1 MIPRSNPDCSSSEKS
16 LNQKLR
22 QYSSKKSIAWDKVD
36 PNNCTEHYS
45 DQIDQEKPILLL
57 HSYEDIVIDLLDKAK
72 HKYNPQERKYLIGS
86 SVNGIGS
93 ASEEFT
99 WGDE

>member
-1 MIPRSNPDCSSSEKS
+1 MISGSNPDCSSSEKS

-45 DQIDQEKPILLL
+45 DKIDQEKSILLF

-72 HKYNPQERKYLIGS
+72 HKYNPQERKHLIGS

>member
-1 MIPRSNPDCSSSEKS
+1 MISGSNSDCASSEKS

-36 PNNCTEHYS
+36 PNNCTEYYPN
-45 DQIDQEKPILLL
+45 QIDQEKPILLL
-57 HSYEDIVIDLLDKAK
+57 HSYEDIIIDLLDEAK
-72 HKYNPQERKYLIGS
+72 HKYNPQERKHLIGS

-93 ASEEFT
+93 ASEELT
-99 WGDE
+99 

>member
-1 MIPRSNPDCSSSEKS
+1 MISGSNSDCSSSEKS

-36 PNNCTEHYS
+36 PNSCTEYDS
-45 DQIDQEKPILLL
+45 DKIDQEKSVLLL

-72 HKYNPQERKYLIGS
+72 HKHKP
-86 SVNGIGS
+86 
-93 ASEEFT
+93 
-99 WGDE
+99 

>member
-1 MIPRSNPDCSSSEKS
+1 MISCSNPNCSSSEKS

-22 QYSSKKSIAWDKVD
+22 SYSSKKSIAWDKID
-36 PNNCTEHYS
+36 PNKCSEHYS

-57 HSYEDIVIDLLDKAK
+57 HSYEDIVIDLLDKTK
-72 HKYNPQERKYLIGS
+72 HKYNPQERKHLIGS

-93 ASEEFT
+93 AS
-99 WGDE
+99 